1 MGAAVL
7 ALGVAECRTRK
18 IRCDSSKNSSKPVLH
33 TSRDVTLFF
42 YFSSSLFIYN
52 FNINLP
58 FYQVHDYFIFS
69 FNCLNPV
76 LKSLSLLVLRCI
88 MVSEAMLIVIIKRVK
103 IYLEYS
109 IKWLLTRCIIGY
121 VSPA

>member
-1 MGAAVL
+1 MIL
-7 ALGVAECRTRK
+7 AKTHPDPYYTQQAGMSLFF
-18 IRCDSSKNSSKPVLH
+18 
-33 TSRDVTLFF
+33 FF

-58 FYQVHDYFIFS
+58 FYQVHDYLIFS
-69 FNCLNPV
+69 FNCLNPI

-88 MVSEAMLIVIIKRVK
+88 MVSEAMLIVIIKRVI